1 MKVSVKFPLDSV
13 TTQGFY
19 RYFRR
24 LDNLRS
30 LERPKLSHVG
40 PGSQKKEAL
49 AEFVVVALLY
59 IQLSHRFFSR
69 IRFLLQT
76 KKKKRGGG
84 GGRLEWTLS

>member
-1 MKVSVKFPLDSV
+1 MKVSVKFPFDSV

-19 RYFRR
+19 RYFRC

-59 IQLSHRFFSR
+59 IQVSHRFFQGSDSFCR
-69 IRFLLQT
+69 QR
-76 KKKKRGGG
+76 KKKGGVG
-84 GGRLEWTLS
+84 GN

>member
-1 MKVSVKFPLDSV
+1 MKVSVKFPFDSV

-19 RYFRR
+19 RYFRC

-59 IQLSHRFFSR
+59 IQVSHRFFSR

-76 KKKKRGGG
+76 KKKKGGG
-84 GGRLEWTLS
+84 GGELEWTLS